1 MEAKRDM
8 SDSPMGSP
16 LTDQEELVFHIS
28 PLIGLTLL
36 SFYLALTLPLPLLAA
51 ITQHGSAVP
60 WLWGAI
66 ATGATTLIA
75 ALSER
80 VIVNSQGIAVHYP
93 RWVPRWFRRGWFLA
107 WEDLQALKPR
117 STGQGGLVYYLI
129 SRSGAAYLLPMRVVG
144 FARLVAAI
152 QARTGIDTTG
162 VRPLAQPWMYSILLG
177 LTLLLALADAWV
189 LWTASA
195 LPPLPY

>member
-8 SDSPMGSP
+8 SDSTIGSQAA
-16 LTDQEELVFHIS
+16 DQEELVFRIS
-28 PLIGLTLL
+28 PLIGLTLV
-36 SFYLALTLPLPLLAA
+36 SFYLALTLPLPVLAN
-51 ITQHGSAVP
+51 ITHHGSAAP

-66 ATGATTLIA
+66 AAGAIALVA

-80 VIVNSQGIAVHYP
+80 VIVNSAGIGVYYP
-93 RWVPRWFRRGWFLA
+93 RWVPRWFRRSWLLA
-107 WEDLQALKPR
+107 WEELQTLKPR
-117 STGQGGLVYYLI
+117 STGQGGLVYYLV

-152 QARTGIDTTG
+152 QARTGIDTSS

-195 LPPLPY
+195 LPPQPY

>member
-1 MEAKRDM
+1 M
-8 SDSPMGSP
+8 SHSKMGSQSSG
-16 LTDQEELVFHIS
+16 QEELVFRIS

-36 SFYLALTLPLPLLAA
+36 SFYLALTLPLPWLAA
-51 ITQHGSAVP
+51 ITHQGSAVP

-66 ATGATTLIA
+66 ALGAMALVA

-80 VIVNSQGIAVHYP
+80 VTLNAEGILVHYP

-129 SRSGAAYLLPMRVVG
+129 SRSGTAYLLPMRVVG
-144 FARLVAAI
+144 FARLVAAV
-152 QARTGIDTTG
+152 QMRTGIDTTS

-177 LTLLLALADAWV
+177 LTLLLALTDAWV